1 MEVKISDLEK
11 SVEKYPE
18 LRRGCIIDTNVLF
31 AGSYPS
37 DTYNDWADDVFK
49 TLNRLSIPSYTN
61 LNVRSEFFDLHR
73 RVLIPEGL
81 VDFYDDLSESLDGK
95 IYEKLKYLKRRAKDA
110 RDQGRPF
117 KLNDSEI
124 KEYMELL
131 GHEPRP
137 EGVSG
142 WTAFCQAYFA
152 PYITDVWEDAV
163 KDLKVNFLGTRE
175 IESKEFFD
183 KHPSWSNMIKILGD
197 SGIGSADAMILN
209 LFQES
214 KLPLLITADKSV
226 RNTVLNSSFIGK
238 FILSP

>member
-1 MEVKISDLEK
+1 MEIKIFDLEE

-18 LRRGCIIDTNVLF
+18 LKRGCIVDSNVLF

-49 TLNRLSIPSYTN
+49 TLNCIGISAYTN
-61 LNVRSEFFDLHR
+61 LNVRSEFLDLHR

-81 VDFYDDLSESLDGK
+81 VDFYDDLSETLEGK

-110 RDQGRPF
+110 RDKGRPLKF
-117 KLNDSEI
+117 NDSEV
-124 KEYMELL
+124 KEYMDIL
-131 GHEPRP
+131 GHEPRSN
-137 EGVSG
+137 GVSG
-142 WTAFCQAYFA
+142 WTVFCQSYFA
-152 PYITDVWEDAV
+152 PYVTDVWEDAV
-163 KDLKVNFLGTRE
+163 NDLKINFLGSRE

-209 LFQES
+209 LFKES
-214 KLPLLITADKSV
+214 KLPLLITADKAV
-226 RNTVLNSSFIGK
+226 RNAMLNNSFDGK
-238 FILSP
+238 FVLCP

>member
-1 MEVKISDLEK
+1 MEIKISDLEK
-11 SVEKYPE
+11 LVEKYPE
-18 LRRGCIIDTNVLF
+18 LKRGCIVDTNVLF

-37 DTYNDWADDVFK
+37 DIYNDWADDVFK
-49 TLNRLSIPSYTN
+49 TLNRFNIPAFTN
-61 LNVRSEFFDLHR
+61 LNVRSEFLDLHR
-73 RVLIPEGL
+73 RILIPEGL

-110 RDQGRPF
+110 RDQDRGF

-124 KEYMELL
+124 KEFMELF

-142 WTAFCQAYFA
+142 WTAFCKSYFA
-152 PYITDVWEDAV
+152 PYVTGVWEDAV
-163 KDLKVNFLGTRE
+163 KELKINFLGTRE

-183 KHPSWSNMIKILGD
+183 KHPSWDNMIKILGD

-209 LFQES
+209 LF
-214 KLPLLITADKSV
+214 
-226 RNTVLNSSFIGK
+226 
-238 FILSP
+238 